1 MTGRTHA
8 PGASWAPRPRC
19 ARVGASRT
27 GSRSASKP
35 ARARPRRSGRD
46 PVVWEAGCRRRPTPR
61 AAGAHRARARGGA
74 RRLVSGTHAHC
85 KRPGRGCLP
94 TEVVGPRPPGSRRPA
109 CPTRTLTLTPVAAL
123 AVSAL
128 AAPAAHARPADTLSP
143 QARNA
148 AATAASHRV
157 ASDRVQDLRRLHAS
171 QSRRVPRDRLAFTPG
186 LHARRAPR
194 TRGLYSRAQPRSPLQ
209 AEYHASYTTPPAGQQ
224 PARSAGSDDS
234 APWTMIALGLG
245 GAFLLIAM
253 LAVAR
258 RARLRTHI
266 AA

>member
-1 MTGRTHA
+1 MSH
-8 PGASWAPRPRC
+8 
-19 ARVGASRT
+19 
-27 GSRSASKP
+27 
-35 ARARPRRSGRD
+35 
-46 PVVWEAGCRRRPTPR
+46 
-61 AAGAHRARARGGA
+61 
-74 RRLVSGTHAHC
+74 
-85 KRPGRGCLP
+85 
-94 TEVVGPRPPGSRRPA
+94 
-109 CPTRTLTLTPVAAL
+109 RTLTLTLVAAL

-128 AAPAAHARPADTLSP
+128 AAPAALARPADTLSP

-148 AATAASHRV
+148 AATAAAR
-157 ASDRVQDLRRLHAS
+157 SDRVQDLRRLNAGS
-171 QSRRVPRDRLAFTPG
+171 PVRSGPFTPG
-186 LHARRAPR
+186 YTPGEH
-194 TRGLYSRAQPRSPLQ
+194 RGREAYYSRAQPHSALQ
-209 AEYHASYTTPPAGQQ
+209 AEYYASTTTPAAGQL

>member
-1 MTGRTHA
+1 M
-8 PGASWAPRPRC
+8 PR
-19 ARVGASRT
+19 
-27 GSRSASKP
+27 
-35 ARARPRRSGRD
+35 
-46 PVVWEAGCRRRPTPR
+46 
-61 AAGAHRARARGGA
+61 H
-74 RRLVSGTHAHC
+74 
-85 KRPGRGCLP
+85 
-94 TEVVGPRPPGSRRPA
+94 
-109 CPTRTLTLTPVAAL
+109 TLTFALVAVL

-128 AAPAAHARPADTLSP
+128 AAPAALARPADIMSP

-157 ASDRVQDLRRLHAS
+157 ASDRVQDLRRLNAGNHIRS
-171 QSRRVPRDRLAFTPG
+171 TPFTPAYTPG
-186 LHARRAPR
+186 EH
-194 TRGLYSRAQPRSPLQ
+194 RGREAYYSRAQPHSALQ

-224 PARSAGSDDS
+224 PARSAGSDDG
-234 APWTMIALGLG
+234 APWTTIALGLG